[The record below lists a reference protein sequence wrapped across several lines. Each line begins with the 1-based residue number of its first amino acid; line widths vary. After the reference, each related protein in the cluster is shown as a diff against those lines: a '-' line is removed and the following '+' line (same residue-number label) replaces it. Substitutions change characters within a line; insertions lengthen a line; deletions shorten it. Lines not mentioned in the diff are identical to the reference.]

1 MEWACANCPR
11 RRASDLHPYTHK
23 LLRLR
28 NLQLGGYPLGQDD
41 LTVEEWIDLG
51 QFKAALAPAPMC
63 PMMRPA
69 SE

>member
-11 RRASDLHPYTHK
+11 RRAGDLHPYTRK

-28 NLQLGGYPLGQDD
+28 GLQLGGYPFAADD
-41 LTVEEWIDLG
+41 LSLEEWTDLG
-51 QFKAALAPAPMC
+51 QLKAALAALQPNPT
-63 PMMRPA
+63 RLV